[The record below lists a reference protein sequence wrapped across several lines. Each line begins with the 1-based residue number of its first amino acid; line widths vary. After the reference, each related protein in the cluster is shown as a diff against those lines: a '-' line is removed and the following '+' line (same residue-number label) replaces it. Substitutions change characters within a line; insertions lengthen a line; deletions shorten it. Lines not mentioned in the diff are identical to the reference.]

1 VGVLAPLVAHEDLL
15 DLLGNHDR
23 YHPVAAL
30 PLGLLKVGADMVELA
45 IVPAGAVG
53 PLEAQQGMPCSW
65 AKAATAWRKRSPM
78 RLNRAGDGTS
88 LPRCWVRNVTTWP
101 PTCRLGT

>member
-1 VGVLAPLVAHEDLL
+1 
-15 DLLGNHDR
+15 
-23 YHPVAAL
+23 
-30 PLGLLKVGADMVELA
+30 MIELA

-53 PLEAQQGMPCSW
+53 PLEAQQGDVPLLGKGRDCL
-65 AKAATAWRKRSPM
+65 AEAVTDAFEQGR
-78 RLNRAGDGTS
+78 DGTW